1 MEITWLGQAG
11 FLFQSDGLKIII
23 DPYLSDSVASIVPEN
38 KRRIPVD
45 EKFLHINPDV
55 IILTHN
61 HLDHTDPQTLEHYLT
76 DNAGVLVLASRN
88 SWQDVRTFKGNNN
101 YVLFNRH
108 SEWTHKNVSFKAVRA
123 VHSDEY
129 AIGII
134 MRTEGICIYVTGDTL
149 YNEEIFNDLP
159 DDIDYVCLPIN
170 GYGNNMNFADAKR
183 FCEKIGAVAIP
194 MHCGLFD
201 NIDMHQFD
209 YPHKIVPE
217 IFKKIELNSI

>member
-1 MEITWLGQAG
+1 MNITWLGQAG
-11 FLFQSDGLKIII
+11 FLFQTEGLNIII
-23 DPYLSDSVASIVPEN
+23 DPYLSDSVASIVPQN
-38 KRRIPVD
+38 KRRMPVD
-45 EKFLHINPDV
+45 EKFLNIKPDV
-55 IILTHN
+55 IVLTHN
-61 HLDHTDPQTLEHYLT
+61 HMDHTDLQTLKHYIT
-76 DNAGVLVLASRN
+76 EESGVLVLASQN
-88 SWQDVRTFKGNNN
+88 SWQSVRTIKGNNN

-108 SEWTHKNVSFKAVRA
+108 SEWTHKNASFKAVMA
-123 VHSDEY
+123 VHSDEH

-134 MRTEGICIYVTGDTL
+134 MRAEGKCIYVTGDTL

-159 DDIDYVCLPIN
+159 NDINYVCLPIN

-209 YPHKIVPE
+209 YPKKLVPE
-217 IFKKIELNSI
+217 IFKNIELK